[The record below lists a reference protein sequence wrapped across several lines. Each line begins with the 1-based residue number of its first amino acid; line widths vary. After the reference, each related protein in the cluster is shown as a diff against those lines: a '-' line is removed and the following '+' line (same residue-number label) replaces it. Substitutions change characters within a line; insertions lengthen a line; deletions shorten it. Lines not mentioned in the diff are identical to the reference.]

1 MIAVLLEFLKPMK
14 QTYITF
20 LQVSTDRSASDSLRV
35 TPFGIRKLLNW
46 IKDSYGNWS
55 IYITENGY
63 AGNGD
68 MEDTGRMKYYI
79 GYINNV
85 LKGRFNPFKS
95 MKFPTVINWT
105 VPFPFSGL
113 LCGIIHF
120 YSIDCSV
127 SKRMYRKND
136 PRSIWVK

>member
-1 MIAVLLEFLKPMK
+1 MIAILLEFLKPMK
-14 QTYITF
+14 QAYITF

-95 MKFPTVINWT
+95 MKFPTVINWI

-113 LCGIIHF
+113 LCCIIHF
-120 YSIDCSV
+120 YSNFNRLFCKQAYV
-127 SKRMYRKND
+127 
-136 PRSIWVK
+136 P